1 MKTRK
6 HLYDNLVYDSKVER
20 NFATELEASD
30 KVAVYVKLPNKFL
43 FLHLWEDIIQTGRLL
58 L

>member
-20 NFATELEASD
+20 NFATELETSD
-30 KVAVYVKLPNKFL
+30 KVAVYVKLPKKFL
-43 FLHLWEDIIQTGRLL
+43 FLHLWKI
-58 L
+58 